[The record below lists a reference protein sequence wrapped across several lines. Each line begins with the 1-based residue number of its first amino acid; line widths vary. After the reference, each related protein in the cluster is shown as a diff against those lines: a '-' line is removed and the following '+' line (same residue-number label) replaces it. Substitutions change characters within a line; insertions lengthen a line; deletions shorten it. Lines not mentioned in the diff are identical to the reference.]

1 MKNSQNYDK
10 MEKSNL
16 IAVQTF
22 CSSHEIGT
30 DFIYSIR
37 EIGLIELV
45 ELEEETDDF
54 IEENQLPNLEK
65 TVRLH
70 KDLHINNEGI
80 AAIFELLQKLDSL
93 NQQVNHL
100 QNRLAIYERSG
111 D

>member
-16 IAVQTF
+16 ITVQTF
-22 CSSHEIGT
+22 CNSHEIGS

-45 ELEEETDDF
+45 ELEEESDDF
-54 IEENQLPNLEK
+54 IEEAQLSNLEK

-93 NQQVNHL
+93 NHEINHL
-100 QNRLAIYERSG
+100 QNRLAIYEQRTE
-111 D
+111 